1 MARNGDEV
9 PQKKKMVIGKKKK
22 KKKRKDIYEKISPT
36 LRICTPQE

>member
-1 MARNGDEV
+1 
-9 PQKKKMVIGKKKK
+9 MVIGKKKKK